1 MNTYCDDCKRCT
13 GGCMVKSE
21 VEGDDHNRCSE
32 CEAKLQ
38 DENAALRARVEK
50 LETALEN
57 IRKHWLYAGGA
68 LAEYSPITKMCNAAL
83 AECEEMERG

>member
-21 VEGDDHNRCSE
+21 VEGDDYNRCSE

-38 DENAALRARVEK
+38 DK
-50 LETALEN
+50 L
-57 IRKHWLYAGGA
+57 
-68 LAEYSPITKMCNAAL
+68 AAL
-83 AECEEMERG
+83 AECGEDVGVNNFDPLFSNA